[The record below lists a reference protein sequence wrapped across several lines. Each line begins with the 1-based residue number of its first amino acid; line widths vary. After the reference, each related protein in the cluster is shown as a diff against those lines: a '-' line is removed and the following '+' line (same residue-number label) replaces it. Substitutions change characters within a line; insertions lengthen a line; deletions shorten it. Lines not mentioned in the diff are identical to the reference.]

1 MNLSKAELHTL
12 ISNKLQLAGLHKK
25 DADVMSDVLVFAEG
39 RGIHSHGSVR
49 VEYYSER
56 ISKGGITVDYKLDV
70 NKTGPCSLVIDGDN
84 GPGMPIAKIGMEKAI
99 EMAKESGVAVV
110 GVRRISH
117 SGAISY
123 FTQMAAKEGLI
134 GISLCQ
140 SDPMVVPFGG
150 AEVYYGT
157 NPIAFSAPG
166 KGKDDMITFDMA
178 TTVQAWGKILDKR
191 SHKEPIPDTWAVDEN
206 GAATTDPFAVRALLP
221 IAGPKGYGLMMMVDI
236 LSGVLLGVPFGKS
249 VSSMY
254 ADLSKGRDL
263 GHLHI
268 VINPAFFGDKEK
280 FLEAI
285 SQTMAEL
292 NAIKP
297 APGFKQVLY
306 PGQNS
311 GIEEGRT
318 DKEGVDIVDDI
329 YDYLVSDKIYINSYD
344 HKNPFAK

>member
-1 MNLSKAELHTL
+1 MNISKTKLHTL

-25 DADVMSDVLVFAEG
+25 DADIMADILAFADG
-39 RGIHSHGSVR
+39 RGIHSHGAVR

-56 ISKGGITVDYKLDV
+56 ILKGGITVDYKFDFK
-70 NKTGPCSLVIDGDN
+70 KTGPCSAVLDGDN
-84 GPGMPIAKIGMEKAI
+84 GPGMVAAKVGMEKAI
-99 EMAKESGVAVV
+99 EIAKESGIAVV
-110 GVRRISH
+110 GMRRISH

-140 SDPMVVPFGG
+140 SDPMVVPYGG

-157 NPIAFSAPG
+157 NPIAFSAPA
-166 KGKDDMITFDMA
+166 KNDIITFDMA

-191 SHKEPIPDTWAVDEN
+191 ANKESIPDTWAVDEQ
-206 GAATTDPFAVRALLP
+206 GKPTTNPFDVRALLP

-236 LSGVLLGVPFGKS
+236 LSGILLNLPFGKS

-263 GHLHI
+263 GQLHI
-268 VINPAFFGDKEK
+268 VINPSFFGDPERFKEN
-280 FLEAI
+280 I
-285 SQTMAEL
+285 SQTMTEL
-292 NAIKP
+292 NSIKP
-297 APGFKQVLY
+297 APGFDRVMY

-311 GIEEGRT
+311 AAEEQRT
-318 DKEGVDIVDDI
+318 NEENVDIVDDI
-329 YDYLVSDKIYINSYD
+329 YNYLISDKIYIKSYD
-344 HKNPFAK
+344 HKNPFAS